1 MTAKP
6 MGLRALNRVARHGQ
20 LMAAATEI
28 IEESGLNG
36 LTMQAVAE
44 RVDCAV
50 GTIYTYFDSKSA
62 LLAELQIEAIKILI
76 TALERSEVVWEQEI
90 ADAELDEGLAA
101 LVRLTAASRI
111 FVDARKLH
119 PREYELLQTHISGPE
134 KLINYTDTLKVLPH
148 VLMLL
153 GHLHRKIDAAVAV
166 GALSTC
172 SDMGDDDSGQTL
184 RRTLRWAGG
193 LNGAMLVSNAQPDS
207 TWLPAESLDGRR
219 LALDLAADLLLAWG
233 APPRTLLLAREF
245 VDDLEARDQLLRSGA
260 DLDPEEILEDEPV
273 D

>member
-6 MGLRALNRVARHGQ
+6 MGRRALNRVARHSQ

-28 IEESGLNG
+28 FEESGLAA

-62 LLAELQIEAIKILI
+62 LLAELQVEAIKVLTSAI
-76 TALERSEVVWEQEI
+76 ERSETVWDREI
-90 ADAELDEGLAA
+90 AAAELDEGLAA
-101 LVRLTAASRI
+101 LVRLVAASRM
-111 FVDARKLH
+111 FVDAKRLH
-119 PREYELLQTHISGPE
+119 PREYELLQNHISGPE
-134 KLINYTDTLKVLPH
+134 QVINDVDTLKVLPQ

-153 GHLHRKIDAAVAV
+153 GHPHRMIDAAVAV
-166 GALSTC
+166 GALSTG
-172 SDMGDDDSGQTL
+172 SRMGDDDSSQTL

-193 LNGAMLVSNAQPDS
+193 LNGAMLVSNAPPDS
-207 TWLPAESLDGRR
+207 VWLTADMLDGRR
-219 LALDLAADLLLAWG
+219 LAFDLADDLLLAWG
-233 APPRTLLLAREF
+233 APPRTLLLAKEF
-245 VDDLEARDQLLRSGA
+245 VDDLESRDQLLRSGA
-260 DLDPEEILEDEPV
+260 DLDPEDVLETEPV